1 MKIHH
6 IKVVGH
12 TIDSLT
18 LMGRAHKQISIE
30 PKESLKPVL
39 KEDIRTLCD
48 KETSDLKYVFGENLL
63 ESIKEAKELL
73 RT

>member
-1 MKIHH
+1 M
-6 IKVVGH
+6 GH

-18 LMGRAHKQISIE
+18 LMGRAHKQISAE

-48 KETSDLKYVFGENLL
+48 KETSDLK
-63 ESIKEAKELL
+63 
-73 RT
+73 

>member
-1 MKIHH
+1 M
-6 IKVVGH
+6 GH

-18 LMGRAHKQISIE
+18 LMGRVHKQISTE

-48 KETSDLKYVFGENLL
+48 KETSDLK
-63 ESIKEAKELL
+63 
-73 RT
+73 

>member
-1 MKIHH
+1 MKIDH
-6 IKVVGH
+6 IKVLPN

-18 LMGRAHKQISIE
+18 LMGRAHKQISTE

-48 KETSDLKYVFGENLL
+48 KETSDLKYVFGQNLL